1 MMTALVDL
9 ILKGIGLF
17 LLFLLL
23 IVIAEGVVVLEKLV
37 GVMERFFFS
46 DWLDAW
52 LDIDFQNK
60 RCPYRLCPR
69 DRLGDNPHAR
79 GTTCL
84 ERGERSR
91 NC

>member
-37 GVMERFFFS
+37 GVMERFFS